1 MMDNISLYCRRWA
14 DIQRHKMNA
23 SHTPAQ
29 NRCWYQKVFLNSIK
43 SSGYTGWRRKLPLQY
58 AEYRL
63 WTWFCNGISRK
74 LRDSPFLSASM
85 IQREIQWWH
94 SELPAQK
101 AKYSDQ
107 CTYDNIDSFMNI
119 VIDMHNFRIYDTK
132 EYILT
137 SFPRIFGQ
145 TYDHRY
151 LSRHTWA

>member
-1 MMDNISLYCRRWA
+1 
-14 DIQRHKMNA
+14 
-23 SHTPAQ
+23 
-29 NRCWYQKVFLNSIK
+29 
-43 SSGYTGWRRKLPLQY
+43 
-58 AEYRL
+58 
-63 WTWFCNGISRK
+63 
-74 LRDSPFLSASM
+74 M

-94 SELPAQK
+94 SKLPAKK

-145 TYDHRY
+145 IYDHRY
-151 LSRHTWA
+151 LSRHTLRMACPHTESYTYCSSPNHLDKIYYPQKALHWCYRECHQVCVQNRLGSWPGWLLCRWKQDREPCSLDYLYPFLLMIHRR

>member
-1 MMDNISLYCRRWA
+1 MAHTSLLWRRK
-14 DIQRHKMNA
+14 DCIQSRKMNA

-74 LRDSPFLSASM
+74 LRDSLFLSASM

-119 VIDMHNFRIYDTK
+119 VIDMHNFIIYDEK
-132 EYILT
+132 EYIHI
-137 SFPRIFGQ
+137 SFP
-145 TYDHRY
+145 
-151 LSRHTWA
+151 